1 MSTKVILKIRNNFGV
16 LAKSAPI
23 DTGGQT
29 PTSFTTNLVSSWVA
43 GGLIVF
49 TQDDGN
55 IFVALPEILTRY
67 NVECQKVT

>member
-16 LAKSAPI
+16 LAESAPI

-29 PTSFTTNLVSSWVA
+29 PTSFSTHLVSSWIVE
-43 GGLIVF
+43 GLIVF
-49 TQDDGN
+49 TQEDGN
-55 IFVALPEILTRY
+55 IFIASSSILSHY